1 MSDSDKMVKL
11 DVNAKKAILK
21 YRADGWTLK
30 DIALQLRDDFELFV
44 SPQAVHSWLKVFAK
58 TNSLVRRPGS
68 QRPSKITPSV
78 LRLVEAKMQCDDTT
92 AVQLHELLLRSGIF
106 ISLST
111 VNRSR
116 RMLGWTFHG
125 TRYCQMI
132 RLPNKTKRLDFA
144 KKCLEECDDF
154 NNVIWSD
161 ETSVQLECHK
171 RFCFRK
177 KNAKPRY
184 KPKAKHPIK
193 VHVWAAISRQGATQV
208 TIFEGWMLHS
218 TFKSVKNILS
228 PLGFIPHSLEHTNSC
243 RITIQNIPQE

>member
-1 MSDSDKMVKL
+1 
-11 DVNAKKAILK
+11 
-21 YRADGWTLK
+21 
-30 DIALQLRDDFELFV
+30 
-44 SPQAVHSWLKVFAK
+44 
-58 TNSLVRRPGS
+58 
-68 QRPSKITPSV
+68 
-78 LRLVEAKMQCDDTT
+78 MQCDDTT

-116 RMLGWTFHG
+116 RVLGWTFHG

-154 NNVIWSD
+154 NSVIWSD

-193 VHVWAAISRQGATQV
+193 VHVWAAISRQGATRV
-208 TIFEGWMLHS
+208 AIFEGKMDAAFYIQILEKYLVSFIHS
-218 TFKSVKNILS
+218 AFPRTHRFMQDNDPKHTSRVAKAFLNDNGINWWPTPPES
-228 PLGFIPHSLEHTNSC
+228 PDMNPIENVWHELKDY
-243 RITIQNIPQE
+243 